1 MRKLLIPLLLCLLLL
16 CGCAA
21 QTPQPGPTLP
31 ASAAP
36 TEPEPS
42 PVRDTLEM
50 TLHSEDTVV
59 QQYTFSQDIAGFLPL
74 GDNLLLFSGTEPTLL
89 TLADPNTRQTLAVH
103 EPGFVLTAE
112 NATVQRLDRGLS
124 YFNGAAGKTI
134 LLDEHLR
141 EIRRIPAPGDL
152 SGMPLLSRDGS
163 TLYYCTPS
171 AIRALDLDSGIS
183 RVLKEA
189 AYPVQSLSGLL
200 LADSVLQ
207 LSITDTDGQ
216 WRTLFL
222 SAENGRLLQESAG
235 NILPE
240 TGPDHYL
247 LQTGSQI
254 FYGHT
259 DGSPML
265 LHPLR
270 ADSGCF
276 LLPGSYEA
284 VTAAVSEENTTLDL
298 YDLSTGGR
306 TAELSLPGTFFPKN
320 VTRDSS
326 GRIWF
331 LTLQD
336 TPVLYS
342 WDPSVSGVSDNSCY
356 AAPCYTRDAPDYDAL
371 AACTLYARE
380 LSEKYGIEVLIYRD
394 AVALEPWDYHL
405 DYEYQASVLQ
415 RELEALDRHLGRFPE
430 GFIQA
435 LARTFTAL
443 KICIVRHAE
452 GSPESGSLEAVDG
465 IQFMDGFDAY
475 IVLATDHDTE
485 HALYHE
491 LSHLMETVVLTE
503 SSAYDRWD
511 NLNPDDFAYDNDY
524 VSNQSRDGSPWMK
537 AGKEY
542 FIDTYSMSFPKEDR
556 ARLFEY
562 AMIPGHADLFRS
574 PNLQRKLQQ
583 LCTGIREAFGLEDY
597 AEPLPWEQYLSE
609 N

>member
-1 MRKLLIPLLLCLLLL
+1 MRKVLIPLLLCLLLL

-36 TEPEPS
+36 MEPEPS

-89 TLADPNTRQTLAVH
+89 TLADPNTRQALAVH
-103 EPGFVLTAE
+103 EPDFVLTAE
-112 NATVQRLDRGLS
+112 NATVQRLDQGLS
-124 YFNGAAGKTI
+124 YFNGAASETI

-247 LQTGSQI
+247 LQI
-254 FYGHT
+254 I
-259 DGSPML
+259 
-265 LHPLR
+265 
-270 ADSGCF
+270 
-276 LLPGSYEA
+276 EA
-284 VTAAVSEENTTLDL
+284 VKMAKLMNIPILGIIENMSYYECPDCGKQIKVFGDSHIEEVAERFG
-298 YDLSTGGR
+298 YDL
-306 TAELSLPGTFFPKN
+306 
-320 VTRDSS
+320 
-326 GRIWF
+326 
-331 LTLQD
+331 
-336 TPVLYS
+336 
-342 WDPSVSGVSDNSCY
+342 
-356 AAPCYTRDAPDYDAL
+356 
-371 AACTLYARE
+371 
-380 LSEKYGIEVLIYRD
+380 
-394 AVALEPWDYHL
+394 
-405 DYEYQASVLQ
+405 
-415 RELEALDRHLGRFPE
+415 
-430 GFIQA
+430 
-435 LARTFTAL
+435 LARIPMDPKLSAL
-443 KICIVRHAE
+443 
-452 GSPESGSLEAVDG
+452 VDKKTEEIKELLG
-465 IQFMDGFDAY
+465 DGR
-475 IVLATDHDTE
+475 V
-485 HALYHE
+485 
-491 LSHLMETVVLTE
+491 
-503 SSAYDRWD
+503 
-511 NLNPDDFAYDNDY
+511 
-524 VSNQSRDGSPWMK
+524 
-537 AGKEY
+537 
-542 FIDTYSMSFPKEDR
+542 
-556 ARLFEY
+556 
-562 AMIPGHADLFRS
+562 
-574 PNLQRKLQQ
+574 
-583 LCTGIREAFGLEDY
+583 
-597 AEPLPWEQYLSE
+597 
-609 N
+609 